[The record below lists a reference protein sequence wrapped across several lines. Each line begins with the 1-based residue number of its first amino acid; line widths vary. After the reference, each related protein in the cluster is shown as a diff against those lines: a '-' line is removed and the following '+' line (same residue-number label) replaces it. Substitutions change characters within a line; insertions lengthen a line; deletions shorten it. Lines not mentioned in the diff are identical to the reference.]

1 MTLCQHR
8 VQEDAGYE
16 CSACVTTPAEQPP
29 ISLLMADIVS
39 SMFAASAATTN
50 TLLDLRQ
57 ATIDDLEAERYA
69 IRTGVQ
75 RLLELPYMPWPD
87 AFAHAV
93 FYPDPALTDEYKAVK
108 GER

>member
-1 MTLCQHR
+1 MTLCQHG
-8 VQEDAGYE
+8 VQSGAGYE
-16 CSACVTTPAEQPP
+16 CSACVTTPAEQLP
-29 ISLLMADIVS
+29 ISPLVADIVS

-57 ATIDDLEAERYA
+57 AMIDDLEAERYA

-93 FYPDPALTDEYKAVK
+93 FYPDPALTDEYRARSEK
-108 GER
+108 R